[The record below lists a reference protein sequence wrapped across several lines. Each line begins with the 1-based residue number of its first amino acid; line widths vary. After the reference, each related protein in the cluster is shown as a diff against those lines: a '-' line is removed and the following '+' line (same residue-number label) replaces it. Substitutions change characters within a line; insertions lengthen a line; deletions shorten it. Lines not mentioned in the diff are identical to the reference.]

1 MARKIEFDRD
11 EALKKSMIL
20 FWEKGYENTSMQ
32 DLVTTLEINRFSIY
46 NTYGDKK
53 ALFHQALEYYRTHI
67 FEMLN
72 QPLINNE
79 ASGKKRLDNYL
90 ENFGKHISSTKG
102 SLGCMIQASTLGEIS
117 REKEIR
123 NEIAKAFNSLQAI
136 LQNTLQQAKEHG
148 ELNINCNVEA
158 AAIHIICTLQGLI
171 VLRKS
176 QKDSNVVSTQI
187 DFLRT
192 AVQNW

>member
-11 EALKKSMIL
+11 EALKNSMLL
-20 FWEKGYENTSMQ
+20 FREKGYENTSMQ

-117 REKEIR
+117 R

-176 QKDSNVVSTQI
+176 QKDSNVVSSQI

-192 AVQNW
+192 AVKNW

>member
-72 QPLINNE
+72 QPLINKR
-79 ASGKKRLDNYL
+79 GKW
-90 ENFGKHISSTKG
+90 EETFGQ
-102 SLGCMIQASTLGEIS
+102 LF
-117 REKEIR
+117 RE
-123 NEIAKAFNSLQAI
+123 F
-136 LQNTLQQAKEHG
+136 
-148 ELNINCNVEA
+148 
-158 AAIHIICTLQGLI
+158 
-171 VLRKS
+171 
-176 QKDSNVVSTQI
+176 
-187 DFLRT
+187 
-192 AVQNW
+192 W

>member
-1 MARKIEFDRD
+1 MARKIEFNRD

-102 SLGCMIQASTLGEIS
+102 SLGCMIQASTLSEIS
-117 REKEIR
+117 REKEIINDLNLFPPKPNNSPIP
-123 NEIAKAFNSLQAI
+123 NELMGD
-136 LQNTLQQAKEHG
+136 KEK
-148 ELNINCNVEA
+148 ESQPNYLVY
-158 AAIHIICTLQGLI
+158 GLI
-171 VLRKS
+171 GLGVI
-176 QKDSNVVSTQI
+176 VGA
-187 DFLRT
+187 FLIFKKK
-192 AVQNW
+192 